1 MSHTLITFLGKGT
14 KEKGGYRETCYI
26 FDSGKSYRT
35 SYFGIALLRELA
47 ATGRPADH
55 VVVMGTSSS
64 IWDALLYEEMKE
76 NDLWIKLSERVET
89 GTVDD
94 ILLEQVA
101 SLVKSS
107 FSTRGLAS
115 RVTLTTIPFGR
126 NQEEQVDILRKM
138 AGVVAP
144 GDTVTMDVS
153 HGFRSLP
160 MVGLVSTLFLTRLR
174 GVSIGGIYYGALEMT
189 EDGKTPVIRLDGLLH
204 IAQWLNAM
212 SGFLKSGDYGIFAP
226 LINDWN
232 ATNALRQAAFFEKT
246 INIQQARG
254 KLKKARQAFDKLK
267 AADPVFS
274 LFADDLYDL
283 TNWVEIQHF
292 AGRQLAAAR
301 NALGAC
307 NYVRAAAL
315 AVESLITDQVARNG
329 GDPGRYGDREKA
341 RKGLN
346 EKAWG
351 TGRWSPESPSRVY
364 AELRA
369 LRNCLAHG
377 IRPDKNDFG
386 QQETLSSEKSLSARL
401 SELIEKAEGI
411 INSAS

>member
-1 MSHTLITFLGKGT
+1 MIHALLTFLGKGP
-14 KEKGGYRETCYI
+14 EGDGGYRQACYL
-26 FDSGKSYRT
+26 FDTGKKYRT
-35 SYFGIALLRELA
+35 PYFGIALLQELA
-47 ATGRPADH
+47 TNGNPADH
-55 VVVMGTSSS
+55 LVVLGTGSS
-64 IWDALLYEEMKE
+64 IWDALLYEEMKDS
-76 NDLWIKLSERVET
+76 DLWIELSERVEK

-94 ILLEQVA
+94 ALLEQVA
-101 SLVKSS
+101 PLVEES
-107 FSTRGLAS
+107 FSTRKLAS
-115 RVTLTTIPFGR
+115 RVTLATIPFGR
-126 NQEEQVDILRKM
+126 NQEEQVAILRKM
-138 AGVVAP
+138 ADIVEP

-160 MVGLVSTLFLTRLR
+160 MIGLVSALFLAQLR
-174 GVSIGGIYYGALEMT
+174 NVSISGIYYGALDMT
-189 EDGKTPVIRLDGLLH
+189 EDGITPVIRLDGLLH
-204 IAQWLNAM
+204 IGQWLNAM
-212 SGFLKSGDYGIFAP
+212 SGFLKSGDYGVFAP
-226 LINDWN
+226 LLNDK
-232 ATNALRQAAFFEKT
+232 AAADALSQAAFFEKT
-246 INIQQARG
+246 VNIQQARG
-254 KLKKARQAFDKLK
+254 KLKKARQSFDKLE

-274 LFADDLYDL
+274 LFAENLRDL
-283 TNWVEIQHF
+283 TSWAEIQRF

-341 RKGLN
+341 REELN

-351 TGRWSPESPSRVY
+351 TGPWSPESPSRVY

-377 IRPDKNDFG
+377 IRSGKNSFG
-386 QQETLSSEKSLSARL
+386 QQKTLSSEGSLSARL
-401 SELIEKAEGI
+401 GELIEKAEGI